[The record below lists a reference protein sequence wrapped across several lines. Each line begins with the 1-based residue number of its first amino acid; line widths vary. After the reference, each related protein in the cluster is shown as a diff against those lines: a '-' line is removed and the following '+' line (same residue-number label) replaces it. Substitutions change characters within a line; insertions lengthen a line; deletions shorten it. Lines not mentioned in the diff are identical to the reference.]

1 MPKYKLIL
9 TVQDS
14 YGMTKDIEAGIVED
28 SLDTFLTD
36 ADLEKI
42 ATAMDKV
49 FATEAEAA
57 ELVKAAKQEVV
68 EELPDIIADE
78 SEINEA
84 IVEAVEKSADTIKY
98 SSFVD

>member
-28 SLDTFLTD
+28 SLDAFLTD

-49 FATEAEAA
+49 FATEVEAA

-84 IVEAVEKSADTIKY
+84 IVEAVEKNADTIKY